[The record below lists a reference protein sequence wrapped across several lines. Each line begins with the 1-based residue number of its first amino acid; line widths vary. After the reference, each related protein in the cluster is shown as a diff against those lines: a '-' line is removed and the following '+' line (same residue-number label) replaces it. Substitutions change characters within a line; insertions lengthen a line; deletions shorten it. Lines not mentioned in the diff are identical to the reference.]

1 MIKAN
6 KKKWAVVIVFVLLL
20 LLTMTM
26 ISFSGDAGNQV
37 PGNVQGGDAQEQMP
51 SQFSFSHAVVRTI
64 AALIFVIVLLFAFVY
79 GVKWLQNKTNLA
91 RNAFQIMS
99 VVSSLSLG
107 PKKGVYLIK
116 VVNRLL
122 VVGLTDG
129 NISLLAELDKDE
141 AQIVNQNSTKNPKP
155 FASAL
160 AAQLSNFGGS
170 K

>member
-1 MIKAN
+1 MKN
-6 KKKWAVVIVFVLLL
+6 QRTKWTLIISLSLILILAF
-20 LLTMTM
+20 TM
-26 ISFSGDAGNQV
+26 ISLSSSREDKAQTLQNQA
-37 PGNVQGGDAQEQMP
+37 DSEQMP
-51 SQFSFSHAVVRTI
+51 SQLNFAKAIVRTI
-64 AALIFVIVLLFAFVY
+64 LALVFVIILLFLFVY
-79 GVKWLQNKTNLA
+79 GVKWLQNKTSQA
-91 RNAFQIMS
+91 RNAFQTMS

-107 PKKGVYLIK
+107 PKRGVYLIK

-122 VVGLTDG
+122 VVGMAEG

-141 AQIVNQNSTKNPKP
+141 AQLINQKVGKNQKP